1 MRKSFLEGRMRIV
14 LVAVLTMLMLNTGVH
29 AQSGTEQKIAAVL
42 HKLFP
47 DLEVTRVRKSR
58 IPGLY
63 EALLGTE
70 VYYVSADG
78 KYLLRGDLYDL
89 KDKKN
94 LTEEQRAAA
103 RIKVLRKIP
112 SSEYIEF
119 APAHPKHTIYVFTD
133 VTCPFCRKL
142 HSEIAQLNK
151 GGLAVRYLAFPRN
164 GIKSAAYH
172 EMVSIWC
179 AKDRQSALTAAKL
192 GHHIQSRQ
200 CDNPVKKQYNLG
212 QSMGVH
218 GTPTIYTEDGSVI
231 GGYKPAAELLKVV
244 DRH

>member
-1 MRKSFLEGRMRIV
+1 MRNF
-14 LVAVLTMLMLNTGVH
+14 LVAVLGMLLLNTGVH
-29 AQSGTEQKIAAVL
+29 AQTGTEQKIAAVM
-42 HKLFP
+42 HNLFP
-47 DLEVTRVRKSR
+47 DMEVTRVRESR

-63 EALLGTE
+63 EAMLGTE

-78 KYLLRGDLYDL
+78 KYLVKGDLYDL

-94 LTEEQRAAA
+94 LSEEQRAAA
-103 RIKVLRKIP
+103 RIKVLSKIP

-142 HSEIAQLNK
+142 HSEIAQLND

-164 GIKSAAYH
+164 GIKSAAYN

-179 AKDRQSALTAAKL
+179 AKDRQSALTAAKQ

-212 QSMGVH
+212 QSMGVR
-218 GTPTIYTEDGSVI
+218 GTPTIYTEDGKIV

-244 DRH
+244 DRR